1 MDFIDNLSLGF
12 SLALTLQNLAF
23 CFLGVFLGTLLGA
36 LPGVGSIMG
45 VALLVPLV
53 FGMDPLTALIMLAGI
68 YYGGQYGGAISAILL
83 NIPGDAPAI
92 MTMLDGYPMAKQGRA
107 GPALATAALSSFT
120 AGTLSVIALSVV
132 AEPLVNFAL
141 RFGPPEYFAL
151 ILASLVSLSG
161 VFGASVIKGLMMV
174 ILGVIVS
181 TYGLDPLTGSER
193 LSFGVVDMMN
203 GFSFIAVALGIFVLP
218 ELIRNITE
226 MKIGTTV
233 FSQPI
238 KRILPSLAEV
248 LKCKFTV
255 LRGSVMGFI
264 VGALP
269 GAGTT
274 LAAMVSYTVEKKISR
289 HPEEFGKGAIQGVC
303 AAESGNNGAAGGA
316 FVPLLALGI
325 PGSPVTAILLG
336 ALMMLGLRPGPLL
349 IKNNPDLVWGLICSM
364 YIGNVILL
372 ILNLPLIRLWVKIVQ
387 IPYHILVGI
396 ILLCSST
403 ACYAFNG
410 NIFDLYVMFG
420 FGILGWIL
428 HKLSYSP
435 APLLLGLILGPMLE
449 YNLRSSLVMSQGH
462 YMIFLTRPISIVF
475 ILYAVVALFGPVLR
489 GLILR
494 HKTEKDSG
502 AVS

>member
-1 MDFIDNLSLGF
+1 MDFIGNLQLGF
-12 SLALTLQNLAF
+12 SLALSLQNLGF
-23 CFLGVFLGTLLGA
+23 CLLGVFLGTLLGA
-36 LPGVGSIMG
+36 LPGVGAIMG

-53 FGMDPLTALIMLAGI
+53 FGMDPLAGLIMLAGI

-92 MTMLDGYPMAKQGRA
+92 MTMLDGHPMAKQGQA

-120 AGTLSVIALSVV
+120 AGTLSVLALSLV

-141 RFGPPEYFAL
+141 HFGPPEYFGL

-161 VFGASVIKGLMMV
+161 IFGASVVKGLMMV
-174 ILGVIVS
+174 VFGVLVS
-181 TYGLDPLTGSER
+181 TYGLDPLTGTTR
-193 LSFGVVDMMN
+193 LTFGAVNMMN
-203 GFSFIAVALGIFVLP
+203 GFSFIAVALGIFVIP
-218 ELIRNITE
+218 ELMRNITE
-226 MKIGTTV
+226 MKIGSTV

-238 KRILPSLAEV
+238 KRILPSLPQL

-255 LRGSVMGFI
+255 LRGSTLGFLI
-264 VGALP
+264 GALP

-274 LAAMVSYTVEKKISR
+274 LAAMISYTIEKKISR
-289 HPEEFGKGAIQGVC
+289 HPEEFGKGAVQGIS

-349 IKNNPDLVWGLICSM
+349 IENNPDFVWGLICSM
-364 YIGNVILL
+364 YIGNALLL

-387 IPYHILVGI
+387 IPYYILVGI
-396 ILLCSST
+396 ILLASST
-403 ACYAFNG
+403 ACYAYNG
-410 NIFDLYVMFG
+410 NLFDLYIMFA

-428 HKLSYSP
+428 YKLDYSP
-435 APLLLGLILGPMLE
+435 APLLLGMILGPILE
-449 YNLRSSLVMSQGH
+449 YNLRSALILSKGS
-462 YMIFLTRPISIVF
+462 YMIFLTRPISLAF
-475 ILYAVVALFGPVLR
+475 ILYAVLALLGPVFRNFLLQYKNR
-489 GLILR
+489 GQER
-494 HKTEKDSG
+494 
-502 AVS
+502 